1 MNLSCAVQSS
11 IQTKGAEDTYF
22 GDTNGNKT
30 AKCASRRLTWAR
42 LEDFF
47 RRRNFF
53 PNFESNFPKE
63 NIGTEPG
70 PRAAGWLSAQRS
82 LAAFQQRHPDSL
94 SRPAPCETG
103 GSIII
108 IPSTRPRPYHPFLS
122 QFRLLL
128 YVDCFYLSCRGHLSP
143 IVLFETRDVKLLP
156 SWPCSIQ
163 YRGWCLDQWRAQ
175 E

>member
-30 AKCASRRLTWAR
+30 ARCAFRRLTWAR

-70 PRAAGWLSAQRS
+70 PLAAGWLSAHLQ
-82 LAAFQQRHPDSL
+82 
-94 SRPAPCETG
+94 
-103 GSIII
+103 
-108 IPSTRPRPYHPFLS
+108 PSSSDTRILS
-122 QFRLLL
+122 QDQHRVRRVEVSSSSHLHDL
-128 YVDCFYLSCRGHLSP
+128 DHTILSSP
-143 IVLFETRDVKLLP
+143 SSVCSCTLIASTFV
-156 SWPCSIQ
+156 SWSPFPH
-163 YRGWCLDQWRAQ
+163 RPLRNT
-175 E
+175 